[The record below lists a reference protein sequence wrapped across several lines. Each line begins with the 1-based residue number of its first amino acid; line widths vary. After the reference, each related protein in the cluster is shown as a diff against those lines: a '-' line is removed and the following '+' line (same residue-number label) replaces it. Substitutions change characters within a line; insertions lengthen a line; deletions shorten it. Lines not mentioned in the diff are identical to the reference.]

1 VPERLNERSKSD
13 DLSDGSE
20 ELAYLLGVYA
30 ATKHSP
36 SGHPTVFRIGERAA
50 FLRGFLEKAGSV
62 RATRGRHPMLTVR
75 KSLAFDPRRNH
86 ILGIRIVLL
95 FSPVSLRTRR

>member
-1 VPERLNERSKSD
+1 
-13 DLSDGSE
+13 
-20 ELAYLLGVYA
+20 
-30 ATKHSP
+30 
-36 SGHPTVFRIGERAA
+36 
-50 FLRGFLEKAGSV
+50 
-62 RATRGRHPMLTVR
+62 MLTVR